1 MQTLSVQFGD
11 TTSTKCRQYQY
22 NTDTTSTICRQ
33 CQYNT
38 DITSTICRHFQYNT
52 DTTSTICRQYRHHQ
66 YNIQTPPVQYSDTI
80 STICRHNTIWFLYTI
95 LKYIQQIV
103 ETSFSIQH
111 TIHNINTTSII
122 RSGHKWENWCR
133 RWQRNTSNWYKLHTV
148 TDNHKWLT
156 PDWDHRRRPTTKW
169 SNLARKV
176 KMLHTTRQQPTSS
189 KQTTK

>member
-1 MQTLSVQFGD
+1 MA
-11 TTSTKCRQYQY
+11 STKEGNDGTEAASNYEMMASRRATPNSGGHSLQQAEPLQ
-22 NTDTTSTICRQ
+22 NGRDRNGPDTF
-33 CQYNT
+33 
-38 DITSTICRHFQYNT
+38 STICRHFQYNT
-52 DTTSTICRQYRHHQ
+52 DTT
-66 YNIQTPPVQYSDTI
+66 

-169 SNLARKV
+169 S
-176 KMLHTTRQQPTSS
+176 KMLHTSRQQPTSAEH
-189 KQTTK
+189 TTQ